1 MTFKDFVLLA
11 TDMQEVKEAGQK
23 RITFNL
29 RVPPNP
35 DFGETLAPVPTEYD
49 AREMRKRL
57 RELEARAL
65 DWTGVI
71 RLGAWLGE
79 ILLPPPVRELLLQA
93 LARVEAKEED
103 LRIRLVLEGPLHNI
117 PWETVLLNRGGGE
130 TTQLDFL
137 GLMPTVSIVRH
148 QAMKMSAWDV
158 AAGMP
163 AKMVVG
169 LASPAGYAPLHLD
182 KERQAIEAAL
192 EDNPRIEATFVL
204 EATLETLLQGTEQ
217 AHLFHFAG
225 HGDFE
230 RGMGAQPGT
239 TEGTGYL
246 VLEDGYGD
254 PRPID
259 AYQVGLQLRR
269 AGVRVA
275 VLGACESG
283 RRDDVNV
290 WSSVAAAL
298 LKAGLGAVVGMQY
311 TVRDDCAIAFAD
323 AFYRALVA
331 GLPIDAAMTAGR
343 LAIAQIDA
351 RDWGVPVL
359 YLRAQDGVVFP
370 EYAADP
376 SLQEVRE
383 ELVVRAQQ
391 RIEVL
396 RGEAVG
402 VEIGK
407 MSQRRVESQQEI
419 GTVAKGGRATGVK
432 IGELGDG
439 SVEAEQTVDKV
450 DKGGSVT
457 GVKIVSSQ

>member
-1 MTFKDFVLLA
+1 MTFKDFILLA
-11 TDMQEVKEAGQK
+11 TDVQEVKEAGQK

-29 RVPPNP
+29 RVPPSE
-35 DFGETLAPVPTEYD
+35 FGETMAPIPTEYN

-65 DWTGVI
+65 DWAGVI

-93 LARVEAKEED
+93 LARVEAKEEG
-103 LRIRLVLEGPLHNI
+103 LRIRLVLEGPLHNL
-117 PWETVLLNRGGGE
+117 PWEVVLLNRGGGE
-130 TTQLDFL
+130 ATQLDFL
-137 GLMPTVSIVRH
+137 GLMPTVSIARH
-148 QAMKMSAWDV
+148 QAASMPAWDV
-158 AAGMP
+158 AAGTI
-163 AKMVVG
+163 AQMVVG

-182 KERQAIEAAL
+182 DERQAIEAAL
-192 EDNPRIEATFVL
+192 ADNPRIEATFVP
-204 EATLETLLQGTEQ
+204 EATPETLLQGTGR

-225 HGDFE
+225 HGDLE
-230 RGMGAQPGT
+230 RGMGVQPGT
-239 TEGTGYL
+239 TEGKGYI
-246 VLEDGYGD
+246 VLDDGYGD
-254 PRPID
+254 SQPIEAD
-259 AYQVGLQLRR
+259 QVGLQLRR

-275 VLGACESG
+275 VLGACQSG

-298 LKAGLGAVVGMQY
+298 LKAELGAVVGMQY
-311 TVRDDCAIAFAD
+311 TVRDDCAIAFAG

-331 GLPIDAAMTAGR
+331 GLPIDAAVTAGR
-343 LAIAQIDA
+343 IAVAQLDA

-359 YLRAQDGVVFP
+359 YLRAKEGVVFP

-402 VEIGK
+402 VEFGK

-457 GVKIVSSQ
+457 GVKIDQLG